1 MASVCPFSALAKDKG
16 AMNLNYGPEYETF
29 RQQVRAFIEGH
40 RHLAP
45 APGDRAAR
53 PSPEAIEWQK
63 LLIEHGYT
71 ARTIPR
77 EYGGYGAEPD
87 ILKSRIIAEEFSRAR
102 VPGGLANQ
110 GISMLVPT
118 LLELGTEMQKRRWIE
133 PTLKGEV
140 VWCQGYSEPGAG
152 SDLANLK
159 TSARV
164 ENGEFVIN
172 GQKIWTSTAKH
183 ADMIFCLVR
192 TEPDAPM
199 HGGISYL
206 IFSMDTPGIE
216 VRPLKTM
223 TGHAEF
229 NETFFTDVRVPLDQ
243 IVGQRGQ
250 GWSVANATLGHERG
264 MLGDPDALEN
274 RMQALIALM
283 QDEHTGDGRAIH
295 NPVLRDRLVALQA
308 EVAAMKYNG
317 MRVLSDSQK
326 GNPGGMAK
334 LIVKLQ
340 SCELA
345 HQISALA
352 IDAMGEMGILYHH
365 SPRERDGGAWQWN
378 YMFQLGLI
386 IGGGTAQIQKN
397 IIAERGLYMP
407 REPRPTSMVAVG
419 QQTRASARQSQGVD

>member
-1 MASVCPFSALAKDKG
+1 MDLE
-16 AMNLNYGPEYETF
+16 YGPEYDAF
-29 RQQVRAFIEGH
+29 REEVRQFLKSHGD
-40 RHLAP
+40 RAP
-45 APGDRAAR
+45 AGQGRAAR
-53 PSPEAIEWQK
+53 PSTEAVEWQK

-71 ARTIPR
+71 ARTIPT

-87 ILKSRIIAEEFSRAR
+87 ILKSRIIAEEFARAGI
-102 VPGGLANQ
+102 PGGLANQ

-118 LLELGTEMQKRRWIE
+118 LLELGTEAQKRQWVE

-159 TSARV
+159 TSARI

-172 GQKIWTSTAKH
+172 GQKIWTSTAKQ

-192 TEPDAPM
+192 TEPDAPK

-229 NETFFTDVRVPLDQ
+229 NETFFTDVRVPMDQ

-250 GWSVANATLGHERG
+250 GWFVANATLGHERG

-274 RMQALIALM
+274 RFHALVKLM
-283 QDEHTGDGRAIH
+283 QKERVGQGRAID
-295 NPVLRDRLVALQA
+295 NAVLRDRLAALQA

-317 MRVLSDSQK
+317 MRVLSDNLK
-326 GNPGGMAK
+326 GDPGGMAK

-352 IDAMGEMGILYHH
+352 IDAMGEIGILYHG
-365 SPRERDGGAWQWN
+365 SNREREGGAWQWN

-397 IIAERGLYMP
+397 IIAERGLDMP
-407 REPRPTSMVAVG
+407 REPKLAKPAPAEQGAAVA
-419 QQTRASARQSQGVD
+419 ARQKQGAA